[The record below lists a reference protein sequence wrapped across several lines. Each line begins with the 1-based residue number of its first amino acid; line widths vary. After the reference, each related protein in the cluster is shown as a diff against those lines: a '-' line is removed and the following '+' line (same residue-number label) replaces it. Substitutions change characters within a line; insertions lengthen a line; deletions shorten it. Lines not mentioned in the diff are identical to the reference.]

1 MRPAFFAA
9 ATKIR
14 TQTITASNTLRSSD
28 GGGLKRITIAPHRR
42 GLDED
47 VPIGYSTSGSRI
59 LFDRIARS
67 THLGSLFTV
76 KPNGTGLLQLS
87 PQRLLVPQGVT
98 SWSPNGSQVTFGAF
112 WKVSAHGS
120 QSALFVVNADG
131 TSLRR
136 ITTFGIGA
144 VAGATWSPYGRLI
157 AFTSKFRGSPQIWVV
172 RPNGACLRQL
182 THPTQRMATS
192 PSTRRGH
199 RTAQSSYFPVSI
211 RKSTEAKRTCG
222 SSARTAVTSSNSR
235 IHPSLSTKT
244 RPAGVRL
251 PAVSCGIFHR
261 PHRDVLQFDF
271 V

>member
-136 ITTFGIGA
+136 ITTFSKRNEFGSGDREIGDE
-144 VAGATWSPYGRLI
+144 SSIGRTL
-157 AFTSKFRGSPQIWVV
+157 
-172 RPNGACLRQL
+172 L
-182 THPTQRMATS
+182 
-192 PSTRRGH
+192 
-199 RTAQSSYFPVSI
+199 
-211 RKSTEAKRTCG
+211 
-222 SSARTAVTSSNSR
+222 VTSR
-235 IHPSLSTKT
+235 EDLQIA
-244 RPAGVRL
+244 REVR
-251 PAVSCGIFHR
+251 S
-261 PHRDVLQFDF
+261 VLER
-271 V
+271 